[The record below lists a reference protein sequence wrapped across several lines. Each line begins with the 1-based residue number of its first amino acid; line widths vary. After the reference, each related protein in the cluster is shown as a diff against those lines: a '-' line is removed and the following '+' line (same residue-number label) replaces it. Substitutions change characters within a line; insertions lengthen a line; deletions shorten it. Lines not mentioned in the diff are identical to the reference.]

1 MGGPTTLPMNSIE
14 IPKDVRSGLSL
25 GGDEAVIITSAPL
38 VNPAPPTPATALAAM
53 NILLVVEMAQI
64 RLPSSKIVM
73 KVRKTAYTRVFSE
86 VV

>member
-1 MGGPTTLPMNSIE
+1 ME
-14 IPKDVRSGLSL
+14 IPKAVRSGLSL

-38 VNPAPPTPATALAAM
+38 VSPAPPTPAIALAAM
-53 NILLVVEMAQI
+53 NVLLVLEMAQI

-73 KVRKTAYTRVFSE
+73 KVRKTAYARVFSK